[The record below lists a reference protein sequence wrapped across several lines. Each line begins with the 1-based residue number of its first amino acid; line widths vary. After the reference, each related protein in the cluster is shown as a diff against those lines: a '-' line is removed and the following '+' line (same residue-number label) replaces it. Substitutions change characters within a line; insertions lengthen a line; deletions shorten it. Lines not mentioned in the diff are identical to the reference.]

1 MTNERKLEEQIEL
14 AVGEYLRASQ
24 EAASLAVQR
33 AFSKVGTPTT
43 HSRSGRVSSQPTKHQ
58 NRRSAADLAILR
70 EELIAAVHTHPGET
84 MRVLA
89 THVGVRAMELQST
102 VVRLK
107 REGSLRMVGKRRFAR
122 YFPATETAQEKAA

>member
-1 MTNERKLEEQIEL
+1 MTSEQKLEDQIES
-14 AVGEYLRASQ
+14 AIGEYLRASQ

-33 AFSKVGTPTT
+33 AFLKVGTPATS
-43 HSRSGRVSSQPTKHQ
+43 SRSGRVSSQPTKNR
-58 NRRSAADLAILR
+58 NRRSAADLSVLR
-70 EELIAAVHTHPGET
+70 ENLIAAVHMYPGET
-84 MRVLA
+84 MQVLA
-89 THVGVRAMELQST
+89 THVGVRALELQST